1 MSSAMEQ
8 RSYSPVSFHESKTSL
23 ECENAQLIGISTAPK
38 ARRERLRT
46 VWMSICAAVFLS
58 GYTAFV
64 VLLARRTVVED
75 PTHGGKI
82 IKSLAADYV
91 QHEIREIDYLDWDQ
105 SSAFFGKP
113 SKTVDSNWHELIKYH
128 NIGLPASYMRELG
141 REYQGVQFPDGR
153 YFGSLMVY
161 HHLHCL
167 KHIYHALYP
176 EYYPDARPEAGHED
190 DFQKHTEHC
199 LGALKAYVMC
209 KADVTIETMLWSP
222 KHSLPLHNVTSTH
235 QCVKWDSI
243 LDYAKANNE
252 DVFAD
257 GMLVH
262 PSYGPV
268 FKDRKPVNIF

>member
-1 MSSAMEQ
+1 
-8 RSYSPVSFHESKTSL
+8 
-23 ECENAQLIGISTAPK
+23 
-38 ARRERLRT
+38 
-46 VWMSICAAVFLS
+46 
-58 GYTAFV
+58 
-64 VLLARRTVVED
+64 
-75 PTHGGKI
+75 
-82 IKSLAADYV
+82 
-91 QHEIREIDYLDWDQ
+91 
-105 SSAFFGKP
+105 
-113 SKTVDSNWHELIKYH
+113 
-128 NIGLPASYMRELG
+128 MRELG

-167 KHIYHALYP
+167 VTYAPDTCWDVRDLIVEVYCRNTSTMPSTLNTILMHALKP
-176 EYYPDARPEAGHED
+176 VTKMISKSTQVMRSRPNRWQSNHTD
-190 DFQKHTEHC
+190 SDFAVEHC

-262 PSYGPV
+262 PSYGTCA
-268 FKDRKPVNIF
+268 KNCW

>member
-1 MSSAMEQ
+1 MEQ

-82 IKSLAADYV
+82 IKCEHVAADGLSRAGIDFAVALAADYV

-113 SKTVDSNWHELIKYH
+113 SKTVDSNWHELIK
-128 NIGLPASYMRELG
+128 
-141 REYQGVQFPDGR
+141 
-153 YFGSLMVY
+153 
-161 HHLHCL
+161 
-167 KHIYHALYP
+167 
-176 EYYPDARPEAGHED
+176 
-190 DFQKHTEHC
+190 
-199 LGALKAYVMC
+199 C
-209 KADVTIETMLWSP
+209 K
-222 KHSLPLHNVTSTH
+222 
-235 QCVKWDSI
+235 
-243 LDYAKANNE
+243 
-252 DVFAD
+252 
-257 GMLVH
+257 
-262 PSYGPV
+262 
-268 FKDRKPVNIF
+268 